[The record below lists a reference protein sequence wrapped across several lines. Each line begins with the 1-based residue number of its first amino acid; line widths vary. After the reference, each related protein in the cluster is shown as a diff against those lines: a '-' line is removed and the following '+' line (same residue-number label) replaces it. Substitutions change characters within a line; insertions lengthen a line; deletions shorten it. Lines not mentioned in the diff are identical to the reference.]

1 MTRHESPATTRES
14 GSRPP
19 HYVSSPGPGALLA
32 AAGFEI
38 LQYGFSAYLSNFAN
52 YNRVYGSLGAVIAAL
67 FFVYLNAS
75 VFLFGAEVASEY
87 PPPATRAA
95 PQPERTV
102 FRPSVADRPRAT
114 PDN

>member
-1 MTRHESPATTRES
+1 MLLYRFVPTTGPRL
-14 GSRPP
+14 RDLW
-19 HYVSSPGPGALLA
+19 PGALVA
-32 AAGFEI
+32 AAGFEV
-38 LQYGFSAYLSNFAN
+38 LQYGFSVYLSGLAH

-87 PPPATRAA
+87 PRLPSRVAQ
-95 PQPERTV
+95 QPERTT
-102 FRPSVADRPRAT
+102 FLPSVADRPRAT